1 MAFDPT
7 FGLFG
12 TVTRALKLPE
22 YGVSEKLGGKTGSVE
37 RAMQDMTSFRPASSY
52 TTTSGGTSGTGG
64 TGGTSGGT
72 SRGTSNY
79 TNLYKPT
86 SNKKTESA
94 GDLARRLEE
103 ERKRQEAEERKRVL
117 KQVRKSYN
125 PFFQEL
131 SRQEAEIP
139 NIEQRYLNTMNTAYQ
154 NQADVIGRGQQAGL
168 EQAVASQGQIK
179 QNQATSLRDLALN
192 LSSAV
197 NAFGQ
202 RLGQAGAGDSS
213 AANMANYAYSKIA
226 NRNTADVMNQV
237 RQQLADVETVK
248 QNIVRD
254 AQDKLSALEIWKS
267 NQTNVI
273 AGYVNSLRDYINQAR
288 AQGRMALG
296 ENEVSMIREGFARA
310 QERMQQVNDL
320 AATSAYEIE
329 ENAAA
334 ALAEQQAFS
343 NQLAAMG
350 NVQVDPITG
359 LPIDTGTISGTG
371 TSSQIPMMGTT
382 DTTKEESLQDLLNR
396 TTTLPTMLN
405 NWGYS
410 IGY

>member
-37 RAMQDMTSFRPASSY
+37 RAMQDMTSFRPPEY
-52 TTTSGGTSGTGG
+52 DTQTTTGTSGGTSG
-64 TGGTSGGT
+64 
-72 SRGTSNY
+72 GTSNY

-117 KQVRKSYN
+117 KQVRKSYD

-154 NQADVIGRGQQAGL
+154 NQAGVIGRGQQAGL
-168 EQAVASQGQIK
+168 EQAAASQGQIK

-254 AQDKLSALEIWKS
+254 AQDKLSALETWKA

-288 AQGRMALG
+288 AQGKQALG
-296 ENEVSMIREGFARA
+296 QNEVDMIREGFARA
-310 QERMQQVNDL
+310 QERMQQINDL
-320 AATSAYEIE
+320 AVTSAYEIE
-329 ENAAA
+329 QNAAA

-359 LPIDTGTISGTG
+359 LPIDTGSISGSESSLLVPYGTG
-371 TSSQIPMMGTT
+371 EE
-382 DTTKEESLQDLLNR
+382 KEKSLSDLLYGTIPSGTAPSN
-396 TTTLPTMLN
+396 TIG
-405 NWGYS
+405 GY
-410 IGY
+410 

>member
-37 RAMQDMTSFRPASSY
+37 RAMQDMTSFRPPEKQRKDG
-52 TTTSGGTSGTGG
+52 GGTSGTGG
-64 TGGTSGGT
+64 TGGTS
-72 SRGTSNY
+72 NY
-79 TNLYKPT
+79 KNLYKPV

-139 NIEQRYLNTMNTAYQ
+139 GIEQQYLNTMNTAYQ
-154 NQADVIGRGQQAGL
+154 NQAGVIGRGQQAGL

-192 LSSAV
+192 LSNAV

-202 RLGQAGAGDSS
+202 RLCQAGAGDSS
-213 AANMANYAYSKIA
+213 AANNANYAYSKIA

-254 AQDKLSALEIWKS
+254 AQDNLSALETWKA

-288 AQGRMALG
+288 TQGRMALG
-296 ENEVSMIREGFARA
+296 QNEVDMIREGFARA
-310 QERMQQVNDL
+310 QERMQQINDL
-320 AATSAYEIE
+320 AVTSAYEIE
-329 ENAAA
+329 QNAAA

-359 LPIDTGTISGTG
+359 LPIDTGSISGSESSLLVPYGTG
-371 TSSQIPMMGTT
+371 EE
-382 DTTKEESLQDLLNR
+382 KEKSLSDLLYGTIPSGTAPSN
-396 TTTLPTMLN
+396 TIG
-405 NWGYS
+405 GY
-410 IGY
+410 

>member
-22 YGVSEKLGGKTGSVE
+22 YGLSEKLGGKTGSVE
-37 RAMQDMTSFRPASSY
+37 RAIMREKETID
-52 TTTSGGTSGTGG
+52 GGTTGG

-103 ERKRQEAEERKRVL
+103 ERKRQEEEERKRVL
-117 KQVRKSYN
+117 KQVRKSYD

-154 NQADVIGRGQQAGL
+154 NQAGVIGRGQQAGL
-168 EQAVASQGQIK
+168 EQAAASQGQIK

-288 AQGRMALG
+288 AQGKQALG
-296 ENEVSMIREGFARA
+296 QNEVDMIREGFARA
-310 QERMQQVNDL
+310 QERMQQINDL

>member
-22 YGVSEKLGGKTGSVE
+22 YEISEKLGGKTGSVE
-37 RAMQDMTSFRPASSY
+37 RAMQDMTSFRPPEY
-52 TTTSGGTSGTGG
+52 DTQTTT
-64 TGGTSGGT
+64 GTSGGT

-94 GDLARRLEE
+94 GDLARRLEK
-103 ERKRQEAEERKRVL
+103 ERKRQEEEERKRVL
-117 KQVRKSYN
+117 KQVRKSYD

-154 NQADVIGRGQQAGL
+154 NQAGVIGRGQQAGL
-168 EQAVASQGQIK
+168 EQAAASQGQIK

-254 AQDKLSALEIWKS
+254 AQDKLSALEIWKA

-288 AQGRMALG
+288 AQGKQALG
-296 ENEVSMIREGFARA
+296 QNEVDMIREGFARA
-310 QERMQQVNDL
+310 QERMQQINDL
-320 AATSAYEIE
+320 AVTSAYEIE
-329 ENAAA
+329 QNAAA

-359 LPIDTGTISGTG
+359 LPIDTGSISGSESSLLVPYG
-371 TSSQIPMMGTT
+371 TEEE
-382 DTTKEESLQDLLNR
+382 KEKSLSDLLYGTIPSGTAPSN
-396 TTTLPTMLN
+396 TIG
-405 NWGYS
+405 GY
-410 IGY
+410 

>member
-1 MAFDPT
+1 
-7 FGLFG
+7 
-12 TVTRALKLPE
+12 
-22 YGVSEKLGGKTGSVE
+22 
-37 RAMQDMTSFRPASSY
+37 MTSFRPASSY

-64 TGGTSGGT
+64 T
-72 SRGTSNY
+72 SNY
-79 TNLYKPT
+79 TNLYKPV

-103 ERKRQEAEERKRVL
+103 ERKRQEEEERERIL
-117 KQVRKSYN
+117 KQVRKSYD

-154 NQADVIGRGQQAGL
+154 NQAGVIGRGQQAGL
-168 EQAVASQGQIK
+168 EQAAASQGQIK

-254 AQDKLSALEIWKS
+254 AQDKLSALETWKA

-273 AGYVNSLRDYINQAR
+273 AEYVNSLRDYINQAR
-288 AQGRMALG
+288 AQGKQALG
-296 ENEVSMIREGFARA
+296 QNEVDMIREGFARA
-310 QERMQQVNDL
+310 QERMQQINDL
-320 AATSAYEIE
+320 VVTSAYEIE
-329 ENAAA
+329 QNAAA

-343 NQLAAMG
+343 DQLAAMG

-359 LPIDTGTISGTG
+359 LPIDTGSISSAG
-371 TSSQIPMMGTT
+371 SSLLIPYVPQ
-382 DTTKEESLQDLLNR
+382 EEEEKSLSDLLYSSG
-396 TTTLPTMLN
+396 
-405 NWGYS
+405 GY
-410 IGY
+410 

>member
-22 YGVSEKLGGKTGSVE
+22 YGLSEKLGGKTGSVE

-168 EQAVASQGQIK
+168 EQAAASQGQIK

-288 AQGRMALG
+288 AQGKQALG
-296 ENEVSMIREGFARA
+296 QNEVDMIREGFARA
-310 QERMQQVNDL
+310 QERMQQINDL

-334 ALAEQQAFS
+334 ALAEQKAFS

>member
-37 RAMQDMTSFRPASSY
+37 RAMQDMTSFRPPEEERKRNDND
-52 TTTSGGTSGTGG
+52 TSRGTSGTGG
-64 TGGTSGGT
+64 TGGTS
-72 SRGTSNY
+72 NY
-79 TNLYKPT
+79 TNLYKPV
-86 SNKKTESA
+86 SNKKKKTESA
-94 GDLARRLEE
+94 GDLARRLEK

-117 KQVRKSYN
+117 KQVRKSYD

-154 NQADVIGRGQQAGL
+154 NQAGVIGRGQQAGL

-254 AQDKLSALEIWKS
+254 AQDKLSALETWKA

-288 AQGRMALG
+288 TQGRMALG

-310 QERMQQVNDL
+310 QERMQQINDL
-320 AATSAYEIE
+320 AVTSAYEIE
-329 ENAAA
+329 QNAAA

-343 NQLAAMG
+343 DQLAATG

-359 LPIDTGTISGTG
+359 LPIDTGSISGSESSLLVPYG
-371 TSSQIPMMGTT
+371 TEEE
-382 DTTKEESLQDLLNR
+382 KEKSLSDLLYSSG
-396 TTTLPTMLN
+396 
-405 NWGYS
+405 GY
-410 IGY
+410 

>member
-22 YGVSEKLGGKTGSVE
+22 YRISEKLGGETGSVE
-37 RAMQDMTSFRPASSY
+37 RAMQDMTSFRPPEKQRKDG
-52 TTTSGGTSGTGG
+52 GGTSGTGG
-64 TGGTSGGT
+64 TG
-72 SRGTSNY
+72 GTSNY

-94 GDLARRLEE
+94 GDLARRLEK
-103 ERKRQEAEERKRVL
+103 ERKRQEEEERKRVL
-117 KQVRKSYN
+117 KQVRKSYD

-139 NIEQRYLNTMNTAYQ
+139 GIEQRYLNTMNTAYQ
-154 NQADVIGRGQQAGL
+154 NQAGVIGRGQQAGL
-168 EQAVASQGQIK
+168 EQAAASQGQIK

-192 LSSAV
+192 LSNAV

-254 AQDKLSALEIWKS
+254 AQDKLSALETWKAS
-267 NQTNVI
+267 KTQEI
-273 AGYVNSLRDYINQAR
+273 AGYVRSLRDYVNQAR
-288 AQGRMALG
+288 TQGRMALG

-310 QERMQQVNDL
+310 QERMQQINDL
-320 AATSAYEIE
+320 AVTSAYEIE
-329 ENAAA
+329 QNAAA

-343 NQLAAMG
+343 QQLSAMG
-350 NVQVDPITG
+350 QINPEDITQG
-359 LPIDTGTISGTG
+359 GIDTGSISSGGTPI
-371 TSSQIPMMGTT
+371 SLIPGTT
-382 DTTKEESLQDLLNR
+382 EDTEKKSLADLLY
-396 TTTLPTMLN
+396 TA
-405 NWGYS
+405 
-410 IGY
+410 

>member
-37 RAMQDMTSFRPASSY
+37 RAMQDMTSFRPPEPD
-52 TTTSGGTSGTGG
+52 TSGGTSGAKGGGTSGTGG
-64 TGGTSGGT
+64 TGGT

-94 GDLARRLEE
+94 GDLARRLEK
-103 ERKRQEAEERKRVL
+103 ERKRQEEEERKRVL
-117 KQVRKSYN
+117 KQVRKSYD

-139 NIEQRYLNTMNTAYQ
+139 NIKQRYLNTMNTAYQ

-168 EQAVASQGQIK
+168 EQAAASQGQIK

-254 AQDKLSALEIWKS
+254 AQDKLSALEIWKA

-288 AQGRMALG
+288 TQGRMALG

-320 AATSAYEIE
+320 AAYEILQIE
-329 ENAAA
+329 QNAAA

-359 LPIDTGTISGTG
+359 LPIDTGTISGSESSLLVPYGTG
-371 TSSQIPMMGTT
+371 EE
-382 DTTKEESLQDLLNR
+382 KEKSLSDLLYGTIPSGTAPSN
-396 TTTLPTMLN
+396 TIG
-405 NWGYS
+405 GY
-410 IGY
+410 

>member
-103 ERKRQEAEERKRVL
+103 ERKRQEEEERKRVL

-139 NIEQRYLNTMNTAYQ
+139 NIEQRYLNTMNTGYQ

-168 EQAVASQGQIK
+168 EQAAASQGQIK

-202 RLGQAGAGDSS
+202 RLGQAGAGYSS

-254 AQDKLSALEIWKS
+254 AQDKLSALEIWKA

-320 AATSAYEIE
+320 AAYEIMQIE
-329 ENAAA
+329 QNAAA
-334 ALAEQQAFS
+334 ALAEQKAFS

-350 NVQVDPITG
+350 NVQVDPITR
-359 LPIDTGTISGTG
+359 LPIDTGSISGSESSLLVPYGTG
-371 TSSQIPMMGTT
+371 EE
-382 DTTKEESLQDLLNR
+382 KEKSLSDLLYGTIPSGTAPSN
-396 TTTLPTMLN
+396 TIG
-405 NWGYS
+405 GY
-410 IGY
+410 

>member
-37 RAMQDMTSFRPASSY
+37 RAMQDMTSFRPPEKQRKDG
-52 TTTSGGTSGTGG
+52 GGTSGTGG
-64 TGGTSGGT
+64 TGGT

-103 ERKRQEAEERKRVL
+103 ERKRQEEEERKRVL
-117 KQVRKSYN
+117 KQVRKSYD

-154 NQADVIGRGQQAGL
+154 NQAGVIGRGQQAGL
-168 EQAVASQGQIK
+168 EQAAASQGQIK

-254 AQDKLSALEIWKS
+254 AQDKLSALETWKA

-288 AQGRMALG
+288 AQGKQALG
-296 ENEVSMIREGFARA
+296 QNEVDMIREGFARA
-310 QERMQQVNDL
+310 QERMQQINDL
-320 AATSAYEIE
+320 AVTSAYEIE
-329 ENAAA
+329 QNAAA

-359 LPIDTGTISGTG
+359 LPIDTGSISGSESSLLVPYGTG
-371 TSSQIPMMGTT
+371 EE
-382 DTTKEESLQDLLNR
+382 KEKSLSDLLYG
-396 TTTLPTMLN
+396 TG
-405 NWGYS
+405 GY
-410 IGY
+410 

>member
-1 MAFDPT
+1 MAIDPT

-37 RAMQDMTSFRPASSY
+37 RAMQDMTSFRPPEY
-52 TTTSGGTSGTGG
+52 DTQTTT
-64 TGGTSGGT
+64 GTSGGT

-94 GDLARRLEE
+94 EDLARRLEK
-103 ERKRQEAEERKRVL
+103 ERKRQEAEERERVL
-117 KQVRKSYN
+117 KQVRKSYD

-139 NIEQRYLNTMNTAYQ
+139 NIEQRYLNTMNTGYQ

-168 EQAVASQGQIK
+168 EQAAASQGQIK

-192 LSSAV
+192 LSNAV

-254 AQDKLSALEIWKS
+254 AQDKLSALETWKA

-273 AGYVNSLRDYINQAR
+273 GGYVNSLRDYINQAR
-288 AQGRMALG
+288 AQGKQALG
-296 ENEVSMIREGFARA
+296 QNEVDMIREGFARA
-310 QERMQQVNDL
+310 QERMQQINDL
-320 AATSAYEIE
+320 AVTSAYEIE
-329 ENAAA
+329 QNAAA

-359 LPIDTGTISGTG
+359 LPIDTGSISGSESSLLVPYGTG
-371 TSSQIPMMGTT
+371 
-382 DTTKEESLQDLLNR
+382 EEEEKSLSDLLYG
-396 TTTLPTMLN
+396 TIPS
-405 NWGYS
+405 GY
-410 IGY
+410 

>member
-1 MAFDPT
+1 MAI
-7 FGLFG
+7 G
-12 TVTRALKLPE
+12 TGNWFNLPE
-22 YGVSEKLGGKTGSVE
+22 FGITEKFGGKTGSVE
-37 RAMQDMTSFRPASSY
+37 NAKFR
-52 TTTSGGTSGTGG
+52 SGFTPSTGNAPTGPYYSGSTGG
-64 TGGTSGGT
+64 SN
-72 SRGTSNY
+72 SNY
-79 TNLYKPT
+79 TNDNKNYFESLYKPT
-86 SNKKTESA
+86 PAPKGEDPVA
-94 GDLARRLEE
+94 LERRLEE
-103 ERKRQEAEERKRVL
+103 ERKRQEEEERKRVL
-117 KQVRKSYN
+117 KQVRKSYD

-139 NIEQRYLNTMNTAYQ
+139 GIEQQYLNTMNTAYQ

-168 EQAVASQGQIK
+168 EQAAASQGQIK
-179 QNQATSLRDLALN
+179 QNQATSLRDLASN
-192 LSSAV
+192 LSNAV

-254 AQDKLSALEIWKS
+254 AQDKLSALETWKA

-288 AQGRMALG
+288 TQGRMALG

-310 QERMQQVNDL
+310 QERMQQINDL
-320 AATSAYEIE
+320 AVTSAYEIE
-329 ENAAA
+329 QNAAA

-343 NQLAAMG
+343 DQLAATG

-359 LPIDTGTISGTG
+359 LPIDTGSISGSESSLLVPYG
-371 TSSQIPMMGTT
+371 TEEE
-382 DTTKEESLQDLLNR
+382 KEKSLSDLLYSSG
-396 TTTLPTMLN
+396 
-405 NWGYS
+405 GY
-410 IGY
+410 

>member
-22 YGVSEKLGGKTGSVE
+22 YGISEKLGGKTGSLE
-37 RAMQDMTSFRPASSY
+37 RAMQDMTSFRPPEY
-52 TTTSGGTSGTGG
+52 DTQTTTGTSGGTSG
-64 TGGTSGGT
+64 
-72 SRGTSNY
+72 GTSNY

-94 GDLARRLEE
+94 EDLARRLEK
-103 ERKRQEAEERKRVL
+103 ERKRQEAEERERIL
-117 KQVRKSYN
+117 KQVRKSYD

-154 NQADVIGRGQQAGL
+154 NQAGVIGRGQQAGL
-168 EQAVASQGQIK
+168 EQAAASQGQIK

-254 AQDKLSALEIWKS
+254 AQDKLSALETWKA

-273 AGYVNSLRDYINQAR
+273 AEYVNSLRDYINQAR
-288 AQGRMALG
+288 AQGKQALG
-296 ENEVSMIREGFARA
+296 QNEVDMIREGFARA
-310 QERMQQVNDL
+310 QERMQQINDL
-320 AATSAYEIE
+320 AVTSRYEIE
-329 ENAAA
+329 QNAVA

-359 LPIDTGTISGTG
+359 LPIDTGSISGSESSLLVPYG
-371 TSSQIPMMGTT
+371 TEEE
-382 DTTKEESLQDLLNR
+382 KEKSLSDLLYSSG
-396 TTTLPTMLN
+396 
-405 NWGYS
+405 GY
-410 IGY
+410 

>member
-1 MAFDPT
+1 MAIGPGNWFN
-7 FGLFG
+7 
-12 TVTRALKLPE
+12 LPE
-22 YGVSEKLGGKTGSVE
+22 FGITEKFGGKTGSVE
-37 RAMQDMTSFRPASSY
+37 NAKFR
-52 TTTSGGTSGTGG
+52 SGFTPSTGNAPTGPYYSGSTGG
-64 TGGTSGGT
+64 SN
-72 SRGTSNY
+72 SNY
-79 TNLYKPT
+79 TNDNKNYFESLYKPT
-86 SNKKTESA
+86 PAPKGEDPVA
-94 GDLARRLEE
+94 LERRLEE
-103 ERKRQEAEERKRVL
+103 ERKRQEEEERKRVL
-117 KQVRKSYN
+117 KQVRKSYD

-139 NIEQRYLNTMNTAYQ
+139 GIEQQYLNTMNTAYQ

-168 EQAVASQGQIK
+168 EQAAASQGQIK
-179 QNQATSLRDLALN
+179 QNQATSLRDLASN
-192 LSSAV
+192 LSNAV

-254 AQDKLSALEIWKS
+254 AQDKLSALETWKA

-273 AGYVNSLRDYINQAR
+273 AGYVNSLRNYINQAR
-288 AQGRMALG
+288 TQGRMALG

-310 QERMQQVNDL
+310 QERMQQINDL
-320 AATSAYEIE
+320 AVTSAYEIE
-329 ENAAA
+329 QNAAA

-343 NQLAAMG
+343 DQLAATG

-359 LPIDTGTISGTG
+359 LPIDTGSISGSESSLLVPYGTG
-371 TSSQIPMMGTT
+371 EE
-382 DTTKEESLQDLLNR
+382 KEKSLSDLLYGTIPSGTAPSN
-396 TTTLPTMLN
+396 TIG
-405 NWGYS
+405 GY
-410 IGY
+410 

>member
-22 YGVSEKLGGKTGSVE
+22 YRISEKLGGKTGSVE
-37 RAMQDMTSFRPASSY
+37 RAMQDMTSFRPPEY
-52 TTTSGGTSGTGG
+52 DTQTTTGTSGGTSG
-64 TGGTSGGT
+64 
-72 SRGTSNY
+72 GTSNY

-103 ERKRQEAEERKRVL
+103 ERKRQEEEERKRVL

-154 NQADVIGRGQQAGL
+154 NQAGVIGRGQQAGL
-168 EQAVASQGQIK
+168 EQAAASQGQIK

-254 AQDKLSALEIWKS
+254 AQDKLSALETWKA

-288 AQGRMALG
+288 AQGKQALG
-296 ENEVSMIREGFARA
+296 QNEVDMIREGFARA
-310 QERMQQVNDL
+310 QERMQQINDL
-320 AATSAYEIE
+320 AVTSAYEIE
-329 ENAAA
+329 QNAAA

-359 LPIDTGTISGTG
+359 LPIDTGSISGSESSLLVPYG
-371 TSSQIPMMGTT
+371 TEEE
-382 DTTKEESLQDLLNR
+382 KEKSLSDLLYSSG
-396 TTTLPTMLN
+396 
-405 NWGYS
+405 GY
-410 IGY
+410 

>member
-22 YGVSEKLGGKTGSVE
+22 YEISEKLGGKTGSVE
-37 RAMQDMTSFRPASSY
+37 RAMQDMTSFRPPEY
-52 TTTSGGTSGTGG
+52 DTQTTT
-64 TGGTSGGT
+64 GTSGGT

-117 KQVRKSYN
+117 KQVRKSYD

-154 NQADVIGRGQQAGL
+154 NQAGVIGRGQQAGL
-168 EQAVASQGQIK
+168 EQAAASQGQIK

-254 AQDKLSALEIWKS
+254 AQDKLSALEIWKA

-288 AQGRMALG
+288 AQGKQALG
-296 ENEVSMIREGFARA
+296 QNEVDMIREGFARA
-310 QERMQQVNDL
+310 QERMQQINDL
-320 AATSAYEIE
+320 AVTSAYEIE
-329 ENAAA
+329 QNAAA

-359 LPIDTGTISGTG
+359 LPIDTGSISGSESSLLVPYGTG
-371 TSSQIPMMGTT
+371 EE
-382 DTTKEESLQDLLNR
+382 KEKSLSDLLYGTIPSGTAPSN
-396 TTTLPTMLN
+396 TIG
-405 NWGYS
+405 GY
-410 IGY
+410 

>member
-1 MAFDPT
+1 MAIDPT

-37 RAMQDMTSFRPASSY
+37 RAMQDMTSFRPPEY
-52 TTTSGGTSGTGG
+52 DTQTTT
-64 TGGTSGGT
+64 GTSGGT

-103 ERKRQEAEERKRVL
+103 ERKRQEEEERKRVL
-117 KQVRKSYN
+117 KQVRKSYD

-139 NIEQRYLNTMNTAYQ
+139 NIEQRYLNTMNTGYQ

-168 EQAVASQGQIK
+168 EQAAASQGQIK

-192 LSSAV
+192 LSNAV

-254 AQDKLSALEIWKS
+254 AQDKLSALETWKA

-288 AQGRMALG
+288 AQGKQALG
-296 ENEVSMIREGFARA
+296 QNEVDMIREGFARA
-310 QERMQQVNDL
+310 QERMQQINDL
-320 AATSAYEIE
+320 AVTSAYEIE
-329 ENAAA
+329 QNAAA

-359 LPIDTGTISGTG
+359 LPIDTGSISGSESSLLVPYGTG
-371 TSSQIPMMGTT
+371 EE
-382 DTTKEESLQDLLNR
+382 KEKSLSDLLYG
-396 TTTLPTMLN
+396 TG
-405 NWGYS
+405 GY
-410 IGY
+410 

>member
-37 RAMQDMTSFRPASSY
+37 RAMQDMTSFRPPEY
-52 TTTSGGTSGTGG
+52 DTQTTTGTSGGTSGTGR
-64 TGGTSGGT
+64 TG
-72 SRGTSNY
+72 RTSNY

-86 SNKKTESA
+86 SNKKTEST

-117 KQVRKSYN
+117 KQVRKSYD

-139 NIEQRYLNTMNTAYQ
+139 NIEQRYLNTMNTGYQ
-154 NQADVIGRGQQAGL
+154 NQAGVIGRGQQAGL
-168 EQAVASQGQIK
+168 EQAAASQGQIK

-192 LSSAV
+192 LSNAV

-254 AQDKLSALEIWKS
+254 AQDKLSALETWKA

-288 AQGRMALG
+288 AQGKQALG
-296 ENEVSMIREGFARA
+296 QNEVDMIREGFARA
-310 QERMQQVNDL
+310 QERMQQINDL
-320 AATSAYEIE
+320 AVTSRYEIE
-329 ENAAA
+329 QNATA

-343 NQLAAMG
+343 DQLAAMG

-359 LPIDTGTISGTG
+359 LPIDTGSISGSESSLLVPYG
-371 TSSQIPMMGTT
+371 TEEE
-382 DTTKEESLQDLLNR
+382 KEKSLSDLLYSSG
-396 TTTLPTMLN
+396 
-405 NWGYS
+405 GY
-410 IGY
+410 

>member
-22 YGVSEKLGGKTGSVE
+22 YRISEKLGGETGSVE
-37 RAMQDMTSFRPASSY
+37 RAMQDMTSFRPPEY
-52 TTTSGGTSGTGG
+52 DTQTTTGTSGGTSG
-64 TGGTSGGT
+64 
-72 SRGTSNY
+72 GTSNY

-86 SNKKTESA
+86 SNKKTESTE
-94 GDLARRLEE
+94 DLARRLEK
-103 ERKRQEAEERKRVL
+103 ERKRQEEEERKRVL
-117 KQVRKSYN
+117 KQVRKSYD

-139 NIEQRYLNTMNTAYQ
+139 GIEQQYLNTMNTAYQ
-154 NQADVIGRGQQAGL
+154 NQAGVIGRGQQAGL
-168 EQAVASQGQIK
+168 EQAAASQGQIK

-226 NRNTADVMNQV
+226 NRNTADVMAQV
-237 RQQLADVETVK
+237 RGQLAEVETVK

-254 AQDKLSALEIWKS
+254 AQDKLSALETWKA

-273 AGYVNSLRDYINQAR
+273 AGYVRSLRDYINQAR
-288 AQGRMALG
+288 AQGKQAIG
-296 ENEVSMIREGFARA
+296 QNEVDMIREGFARA
-310 QERMQQVNDL
+310 QERMQQINDL
-320 AATSAYEIE
+320 AVTSAYEIE
-329 ENAAA
+329 QNAAA

-359 LPIDTGTISGTG
+359 LPIDTGSISGSESSLLVPYG
-371 TSSQIPMMGTT
+371 TEEE
-382 DTTKEESLQDLLNR
+382 KEKSLSDLLYSSG
-396 TTTLPTMLN
+396 
-405 NWGYS
+405 GY
-410 IGY
+410 

>member
-37 RAMQDMTSFRPASSY
+37 RAMQDMTSFRPPEY
-52 TTTSGGTSGTGG
+52 DTQTTT
-64 TGGTSGGT
+64 GTSGGT

-117 KQVRKSYN
+117 KQVRKSYD

-154 NQADVIGRGQQAGL
+154 NQAGVIGRGQQAGL

-254 AQDKLSALEIWKS
+254 AQDKLSALETWKA

-288 AQGRMALG
+288 AQGKQALG
-296 ENEVSMIREGFARA
+296 QNEVDMIREGFARA
-310 QERMQQVNDL
+310 QERMQQINDL
-320 AATSAYEIE
+320 AVTSAYEIE
-329 ENAAA
+329 QNAAA

-359 LPIDTGTISGTG
+359 LPIDTGSISGSESSLLVPYGTG
-371 TSSQIPMMGTT
+371 EE
-382 DTTKEESLQDLLNR
+382 KEKSLSDLLYGTIPSGTAPSN
-396 TTTLPTMLN
+396 TIG
-405 NWGYS
+405 GY
-410 IGY
+410 

>member
-1 MAFDPT
+1 MTYAEYYASVGGRKPSPKGD
-7 FGLFG
+7 G
-12 TVTRALKLPE
+12 TWIQLDSPRDVA
-22 YGVSEKLGGKTGSVE
+22 SEKTAYYQRHPEQTQSNNN
-37 RAMQDMTSFRPASSY
+37 RTSFDSLYRPTPA
-52 TTTSGGTSGTGG
+52 
-64 TGGTSGGT
+64 
-72 SRGTSNY
+72 
-79 TNLYKPT
+79 P
-86 SNKKTESA
+86 KTPAPKGEDPVA
-94 GDLARRLEE
+94 LARRLEE
-103 ERKRQEAEERKRVL
+103 ERKRQEEEERKRVL
-117 KQVRKSYN
+117 KQVRKSYD

-139 NIEQRYLNTMNTAYQ
+139 NIEQQYLNTMNTGYQ

-168 EQAVASQGQIK
+168 EQAAASQGQIK

-254 AQDKLSALEIWKS
+254 AQDKLSALEDWKA

-273 AGYVNSLRDYINQAR
+273 AGYIRSLRDYINQAR
-288 AQGRMALG
+288 AQGKQALG

-310 QERMQQVNDL
+310 QERMQQINDL
-320 AATSAYEIE
+320 AVTRADEIE
-329 ENAAA
+329 QNAAA

-343 NQLAAMG
+343 DQLAATG

-359 LPIDTGTISGTG
+359 LPIDTGSISGSESSLLVPYGTG
-371 TSSQIPMMGTT
+371 EE
-382 DTTKEESLQDLLNR
+382 KEKSLSDLLYGTIPSGTAPSN
-396 TTTLPTMLN
+396 TIG
-405 NWGYS
+405 GY
-410 IGY
+410 

>member
-22 YGVSEKLGGKTGSVE
+22 YEISEKLGGKTGSVE
-37 RAMQDMTSFRPASSY
+37 RAMQDMTSFRPPEY
-52 TTTSGGTSGTGG
+52 DTQTTT
-64 TGGTSGGT
+64 GTSGGT

-94 GDLARRLEE
+94 GDLARRLEK

-117 KQVRKSYN
+117 KQVRKSYD

-154 NQADVIGRGQQAGL
+154 NQAGVIGRGQQAGL
-168 EQAVASQGQIK
+168 EQAAASQGQIK

-254 AQDKLSALEIWKS
+254 AQDKLSALEIWKA

-288 AQGRMALG
+288 AQGKQALG
-296 ENEVSMIREGFARA
+296 QNEVDMIREGFARA
-310 QERMQQVNDL
+310 QERMQQINDL
-320 AATSAYEIE
+320 AVTSAYEIE
-329 ENAAA
+329 QNAAA

-359 LPIDTGTISGTG
+359 LPIDTGSISGSESSLLVPYGTG
-371 TSSQIPMMGTT
+371 EE
-382 DTTKEESLQDLLNR
+382 KEKSLSDLLYGTIPSGTAPSN
-396 TTTLPTMLN
+396 TIG
-405 NWGYS
+405 GY
-410 IGY
+410 

>member
-37 RAMQDMTSFRPASSY
+37 RAMQDMTSFRDLEKGGSRKAERF
-52 TTTSGGTSGTGG
+52 GGTSGTGG
-64 TGGTSGGT
+64 TG
-72 SRGTSNY
+72 GTSNY

-117 KQVRKSYN
+117 KQVRKSYD

-139 NIEQRYLNTMNTAYQ
+139 GIEQRYLNTMNTAYQ
-154 NQADVIGRGQQAGL
+154 NQAGVIGRGQQAGL
-168 EQAVASQGQIK
+168 EQAAASQGQIK

-192 LSSAV
+192 LSNAV

-254 AQDKLSALEIWKS
+254 AQDKLSALETWKA

-288 AQGRMALG
+288 AQGKQALG
-296 ENEVSMIREGFARA
+296 QNEVDMIREGFARA
-310 QERMQQVNDL
+310 QERMQQINDL
-320 AATSAYEIE
+320 AVTSAYEIE
-329 ENAAA
+329 QNAAA

-343 NQLAAMG
+343 DQLAATG

-359 LPIDTGTISGTG
+359 LPIDTGSISGSESSLLVPYGTG
-371 TSSQIPMMGTT
+371 
-382 DTTKEESLQDLLNR
+382 EEEEKSLSDLLYSSG
-396 TTTLPTMLN
+396 
-405 NWGYS
+405 GY
-410 IGY
+410 

>member
-22 YGVSEKLGGKTGSVE
+22 YRISEKLGGKTGSVE
-37 RAMQDMTSFRPASSY
+37 RAMQDMTSFRPPEY
-52 TTTSGGTSGTGG
+52 DTQTTTGTS
-64 TGGTSGGT
+64 GGTSGGT
-72 SRGTSNY
+72 SNY
-79 TNLYKPT
+79 KNLYKPV

-94 GDLARRLEE
+94 GDLARRLEK
-103 ERKRQEAEERKRVL
+103 ERKRQEEEERKRVL
-117 KQVRKSYN
+117 KQVRKSYD

-154 NQADVIGRGQQAGL
+154 NQAGVIGRGQQAGL
-168 EQAVASQGQIK
+168 EQAAASQGQIK

-192 LSSAV
+192 LSNAV

-254 AQDKLSALEIWKS
+254 AQDKLSALETWKA

-288 AQGRMALG
+288 TQGRMALG

-310 QERMQQVNDL
+310 QERMQQINDL
-320 AATSAYEIE
+320 AVTSAYEIE
-329 ENAAA
+329 QNAAA

-359 LPIDTGTISGTG
+359 LPIDTGSISGSESSLLVPYG
-371 TSSQIPMMGTT
+371 TEEE
-382 DTTKEESLQDLLNR
+382 KEKSLSDLLYSSG
-396 TTTLPTMLN
+396 
-405 NWGYS
+405 GY
-410 IGY
+410 